1 MVRVTA
7 PGRGG
12 IIGNPS
18 DMYGGTMVSCS
29 IGERADAT
37 VSPSPRLIFD
47 VYGQWAEIASEADLE
62 FDPGL
67 HFLDVAK
74 AVSRYLR
81 RPESGLADE
90 VDPHATFHVRAH
102 SNIPLKAGCA
112 GSTAMLMVILAGIL
126 RHFEIAIT
134 RHELAELARRIERH
148 ELGVH
153 CGYQDQYMIV
163 FGGLN
168 CIELRDKGNHTD
180 HKETPFATVEPL
192 ADDVPELPFVL
203 ANTGIQ
209 HSSSEFHAEPRKKWE
224 EGDPGWVKGF
234 ERIGM
239 LGRLGK
245 KALLTRDWE
254 WLGELMNENH
264 QLTDELVGAGE
275 ENNRL
280 IRAALDAGALG
291 AKLSGAGR
299 GGTIIALHEDPDWM
313 GEQLLRAG
321 AKRLIRLEPGPG
333 LTIEAS

>member
-1 MVRVTA
+1 
-7 PGRGG
+7 
-12 IIGNPS
+12 
-18 DMYGGTMVSCS
+18 MVSCS

-47 VYGQWAEIASEADLE
+47 VYGQWAEITGEADLE
-62 FDPGL
+62 FDPEL

-74 AVSRYLR
+74 AVWRHLR
-81 RPESGLADE
+81 RPESGFADQ
-90 VDPHATFHVRAH
+90 VDPDASFHVRAH
-102 SNIPLKAGCA
+102 SNIPLQAGCA

-134 RHELAELARRIERH
+134 RHELAELGRRIERH

-168 CIELRDKGNHTD
+168 CIELRNKENHAQG
-180 HKETPFATVEPL
+180 KETPFATVEPL
-192 ADDVPELPFVL
+192 TDDVPELPFIL

-209 HSSSEFHAEPRKKWE
+209 HASSQFHAEPRKKWE

-245 KALLTRDWE
+245 KALLIRDWE

-264 QLTDELVGAGE
+264 QLTDQLLGAGE

-280 IRAALDAGALG
+280 IRAALDVGALG

-321 AKRLIRLEPGPG
+321 AKRLIRLEPGAG
-333 LTIEAS
+333 LTIEAN